1 MYSVSERLRSY
12 MDDRQ
17 RDIIPMA
24 EFVNLVRYLRGRIT
38 LLIGV
43 FIFGLVLGY
52 PLSGDIISWLL
63 QANGYLPDEV
73 LIIIIQPMEV
83 ILLRLRIATQIGI
96 AMAFTMII
104 IDMSWNG
111 SKIISKSNKN
121 KIKQNSSKLISL
133 FLVCLSSIGL
143 GIIGGI
149 YAHNI
154 LIPML
159 LDFLANDASNVGL
172 TNTWQLQSWLGFVI
186 GLFFGSIMSFQT
198 PLVTLLLLRTKI
210 ISRSSLIENRGIIW
224 FFALLLGAVLSPP
237 DPISMFLVGG
247 PIVLLLEV
255 ALLIDKLF
263 TKSQSSPK

>member
-1 MYSVSERLRSY
+1 

-263 TKSQSSPK
+263 TKSQSSE

>member
-12 MDDRQ
+12 MEDRQ

-24 EFVNLVRYLRGRIT
+24 EFVNLIKYLKGRIT

-43 FIFGLVLGY
+43 FIFGLASGY
-52 PLSGDIISWLL
+52 PLSGDAISWLL
-63 QANGYLPDEV
+63 QANGYLPEGV
-73 LIIIIQPMEV
+73 ELIIIQPMEV

-96 AMAFTMII
+96 ALVFTMII
-104 IDMSWNG
+104 VDLSWNG

-121 KIKQNSSKLISL
+121 KIKDNTSKITNL
-133 FLVCLSSIGL
+133 FLVSLSSIGL

-186 GLFFGSIMSFQT
+186 GLFFGSVMSFQT

-210 ISRSSLIENRGIIW
+210 ISRSSLVENRGIIW
-224 FFALLLGAVLSPP
+224 FLALLLGAVLSPP

-255 ALLIDKLF
+255 ALLIDKIF
-263 TKSQSSPK
+263 TKSQSSE

>member
-1 MYSVSERLRSY
+1 
-12 MDDRQ
+12 MDGRQ

-52 PLSGDIISWLL
+52 PVSGDVISWLL

-73 LIIIIQPMEV
+73 LIIITQPMEV

-104 IDMSWNG
+104 IDISWNG
-111 SKIISKSNKN
+111 SKIISKSNKD
-121 KIKQNSSKLISL
+121 KLKQNGSKITSL
-133 FLVCLSSIGL
+133 LLVSLSSIGL
-143 GIIGGI
+143 GIIGAV
-149 YAHNI
+149 YAHYI

-172 TNTWQLQSWLGFVI
+172 TNTP
-186 GLFFGSIMSFQT
+186 T
-198 PLVTLLLLRTKI
+198 
-210 ISRSSLIENRGIIW
+210 N
-224 FFALLLGAVLSPP
+224 
-237 DPISMFLVGG
+237 
-247 PIVLLLEV
+247 
-255 ALLIDKLF
+255 
-263 TKSQSSPK
+263 

>member
-12 MDDRQ
+12 MEDRQ

-24 EFVNLVRYLRGRIT
+24 EFVNLVKYLKGRIT

-43 FIFGLVLGY
+43 FIFGLAMGY
-52 PLSGDIISWLL
+52 PISGDVISWLL
-63 QANGYLPDEV
+63 QANGYLPEGV
-73 LIIIIQPMEV
+73 ELIIIQPMEV

-96 AMAFTMII
+96 ALVFTMTIV
-104 IDMSWNG
+104 DLSWNG

-121 KIKQNSSKLISL
+121 KIKNNTSRLTSI
-133 FLVCLSSIGL
+133 FLVSLSSIGL
-143 GIIGGI
+143 GVIGAI

-186 GLFFGSIMSFQT
+186 GLFFGSVMSFQT

-224 FFALLLGAVLSPP
+224 FLALLLGAVLSPP

-255 ALLIDKLF
+255 ALLIDKIF
-263 TKSQSSPK
+263 TKSHSSG

>member
-1 MYSVSERLRSY
+1 
-12 MDDRQ
+12 
-17 RDIIPMA
+17 
-24 EFVNLVRYLRGRIT
+24 
-38 LLIGV
+38 
-43 FIFGLVLGY
+43 
-52 PLSGDIISWLL
+52 
-63 QANGYLPDEV
+63 
-73 LIIIIQPMEV
+73 MEV

-96 AMAFTMII
+96 ALVFTMTIV
-104 IDMSWNG
+104 DLSWNG

-121 KIKQNSSKLISL
+121 KIKNNTSRLTSI
-133 FLVCLSSIGL
+133 FLVSLSSIGL
-143 GIIGGI
+143 GVIGAI

-186 GLFFGSIMSFQT
+186 GLFFGSVMSFQT

-224 FFALLLGAVLSPP
+224 FLALLLGAVLSPP

-255 ALLIDKLF
+255 ALLIDKIF
-263 TKSQSSPK
+263 TKSQSSE

>member
-12 MDDRQ
+12 MEDRQ

-24 EFVNLVRYLRGRIT
+24 EFVNLVKYLKGRIT

-43 FIFGLVLGY
+43 FIFGLALGY
-52 PLSGDIISWLL
+52 PLSGDAISWLL
-63 QANGYLPDEV
+63 QANGYLPEGV
-73 LIIIIQPMEV
+73 ELIIIQPMEV

-96 AMAFTMII
+96 ALVFTMTIV
-104 IDMSWNG
+104 DLSWNG

-121 KIKQNSSKLISL
+121 KIKNNTSRLTSI
-133 FLVCLSSIGL
+133 FLVSLSSIGL
-143 GIIGGI
+143 GVIGAI

-186 GLFFGSIMSFQT
+186 GLFFGSVMSFQT

-210 ISRSSLIENRGIIW
+210 ISRSSFIENRGIIW
-224 FFALLLGAVLSPP
+224 FLALLLGAVLSPP

-255 ALLIDKLF
+255 ALLIDKIF
-263 TKSQSSPK
+263 TKSQSSE

>member
-12 MDDRQ
+12 MEDRQ

-24 EFVNLVRYLRGRIT
+24 EFVNLVKYLKGRIT

-43 FIFGLVLGY
+43 FIFGLAMGY
-52 PLSGDIISWLL
+52 PISGDVISWLL
-63 QANGYLPDEV
+63 QANGYLPEGV
-73 LIIIIQPMEV
+73 ELIIIQPMEV

-96 AMAFTMII
+96 ALVFTMTIV
-104 IDMSWNG
+104 DLSWNG

-121 KIKQNSSKLISL
+121 KIKNNTSRLTSI
-133 FLVCLSSIGL
+133 FLVSLSSIGL
-143 GIIGGI
+143 GVIGAI

-186 GLFFGSIMSFQT
+186 GLFFGSVISFQT

-224 FFALLLGAVLSPP
+224 FLALLLGAVLSPP

-255 ALLIDKLF
+255 ALLIDKIF
-263 TKSQSSPK
+263 TKSQSSE

>member
-1 MYSVSERLRSY
+1 ME
-12 MDDRQ
+12 DRQ

-24 EFVNLVRYLRGRIT
+24 EFVNLVKYLKGRIT
-38 LLIGV
+38 LLIVV
-43 FIFGLVLGY
+43 FIFGLAMGY
-52 PLSGDIISWLL
+52 PISGDVISWLL
-63 QANGYLPDEV
+63 QANGYLPEGV
-73 LIIIIQPMEV
+73 ELIIIQPMEV

-96 AMAFTMII
+96 ALVFTMTIV
-104 IDMSWNG
+104 DLSWNG

-121 KIKQNSSKLISL
+121 KIKNNTSRLTSI
-133 FLVCLSSIGL
+133 FLVSLSSIGL
-143 GIIGGI
+143 GVIGAI

-186 GLFFGSIMSFQT
+186 GLFFGSVMSFQT

-224 FFALLLGAVLSPP
+224 FLALLLGAVLSPP

-255 ALLIDKLF
+255 ALLIDKIF
-263 TKSQSSPK
+263 TKSQSSE

>member
-96 AMAFTMII
+96 AMAFTMIM

-121 KIKQNSSKLISL
+121 KIKQNSSKLTSL
-133 FLVCLSSIGL
+133 FLVFLSSIGL
-143 GIIGGI
+143 GIIGAI

-159 LDFLANDASNVGL
+159 LDFLANDASSVGL

-263 TKSQSSPK
+263 TKSQSSE

>member
-63 QANGYLPDEV
+63 QANGYLPNEV

-96 AMAFTMII
+96 AMAFTMIM

-121 KIKQNSSKLISL
+121 KIKQNSSKLTSL
-133 FLVCLSSIGL
+133 FLVFLSSIGL
-143 GIIGGI
+143 GIIGAI

-159 LDFLANDASNVGL
+159 LDFLANDASSVGL

>member
-12 MDDRQ
+12 MEDRQ

-24 EFVNLVRYLRGRIT
+24 EFVNLVKYLKGRIT

-43 FIFGLVLGY
+43 FIFGLAMGY
-52 PLSGDIISWLL
+52 PISGDVISWLL
-63 QANGYLPDEV
+63 QANGYLPEGV
-73 LIIIIQPMEV
+73 ELIIIQPIEV
-83 ILLRLRIATQIGI
+83 ILLMLRIATQIGI
-96 AMAFTMII
+96 ALVFTMTIV
-104 IDMSWNG
+104 DLSWNG

-121 KIKQNSSKLISL
+121 KIKNNTSRLTSI
-133 FLVCLSSIGL
+133 FLVSLSSIGL
-143 GIIGGI
+143 GVIGAI

-186 GLFFGSIMSFQT
+186 GLFFGSVMSFQT

-224 FFALLLGAVLSPP
+224 FLALLLGAVLSPP

-255 ALLIDKLF
+255 ALLIDKIF
-263 TKSQSSPK
+263 TKSQSSE

>member
-52 PLSGDIISWLL
+52 PVSGDVISWLL

-111 SKIISKSNKN
+111 SKIISKSSKD
-121 KIKQNSSKLISL
+121 KLRKNSSKITSL
-133 FLVCLSSIGL
+133 LLVFLSSIGL
-143 GIIGGI
+143 GIIGAV
-149 YAHNI
+149 YAHYI

-210 ISRSSLIENRGIIW
+210 ISRLSLIENRGIIW

-263 TKSQSSPK
+263 TKSQSSE

>member
-17 RDIIPMA
+17 RGIIPMA

-96 AMAFTMII
+96 AMAFTMIM

-121 KIKQNSSKLISL
+121 KIKQNSSKLTSL
-133 FLVCLSSIGL
+133 FLVFLSSIGL
-143 GIIGGI
+143 GIIGAI

-159 LDFLANDASNVGL
+159 LDFLANDASSVGL

>member
-12 MDDRQ
+12 MEDRQ

-24 EFVNLVRYLRGRIT
+24 EFVNLIKYLKGRIT

-43 FIFGLVLGY
+43 FIFGLALGY
-52 PLSGDIISWLL
+52 PLSGDAISWLL
-63 QANGYLPDEV
+63 QANGYLPEGV
-73 LIIIIQPMEV
+73 ELIIIQPMEV

-96 AMAFTMII
+96 ALVFTMTIV
-104 IDMSWNG
+104 DLSWNG

-121 KIKQNSSKLISL
+121 NIKNNTSRLTSI
-133 FLVCLSSIGL
+133 FLVSLSSIGL
-143 GIIGGI
+143 GVIGAI

-186 GLFFGSIMSFQT
+186 GLFFGSVMSFQT

-224 FFALLLGAVLSPP
+224 FLALLLGAVLSPP

-255 ALLIDKLF
+255 ALLIDKIF
-263 TKSQSSPK
+263 TKSQSSE

>member
-1 MYSVSERLRSY
+1 MYSVSKRLRSY

-24 EFVNLVRYLRGRIT
+24 EFVNLIRYLKGRIT

-43 FIFGLVLGY
+43 FIFGLALGY
-52 PLSGDIISWLL
+52 PLSGDAISWLL
-63 QANGYLPDEV
+63 QANGYLPEGV
-73 LIIIIQPMEV
+73 ELIIIQPMEV

-96 AMAFTMII
+96 ALVFTMII
-104 IDMSWNG
+104 VDLSWNG

-121 KIKQNSSKLISL
+121 KIKQNSSKLTSL
-133 FLVCLSSIGL
+133 FLVFLSSIGL
-143 GIIGGI
+143 GIIGAI

>member
-96 AMAFTMII
+96 AMAFTMIM

-121 KIKQNSSKLISL
+121 KIKQNSSKLTSL
-133 FLVCLSSIGL
+133 FLVFLSSIGL
-143 GIIGGI
+143 GIIGAI

>member
-1 MYSVSERLRSY
+1 
-12 MDDRQ
+12 MDGRQ

-52 PLSGDIISWLL
+52 PVSGDVISWLL

-73 LIIIIQPMEV
+73 LIIITQPMEV

-104 IDMSWNG
+104 IDISWNG
-111 SKIISKSNKN
+111 SKIISKSNKD
-121 KIKQNSSKLISL
+121 KLKQNGSKITSL
-133 FLVCLSSIGL
+133 LLVSLSSIGL
-143 GIIGGI
+143 GIIGAV
-149 YAHNI
+149 YAHYI

-198 PLVTLLLLRTKI
+198 PLVTLLLLRTGM

-247 PIVLLLEV
+247 PILLLLEV

>member
-12 MDDRQ
+12 MEDRQ

-24 EFVNLVRYLRGRIT
+24 EFVNLVKYLKGRIT

-43 FIFGLVLGY
+43 FIFGLAMGY
-52 PLSGDIISWLL
+52 PISGDVISWLL
-63 QANGYLPDEV
+63 QANGYLPEGV
-73 LIIIIQPMEV
+73 ELIIIQPMEV

-96 AMAFTMII
+96 ALVFTMTIV
-104 IDMSWNG
+104 DLSWNG

-121 KIKQNSSKLISL
+121 KIKNNTSRLTSI
-133 FLVCLSSIGL
+133 FLVSLSSIGL
-143 GIIGGI
+143 GVIGAI

-186 GLFFGSIMSFQT
+186 GLFFGSVMSFQT

-224 FFALLLGAVLSPP
+224 FLALLLGAVLSPP

-255 ALLIDKLF
+255 ALLIDKIF
-263 TKSQSSPK
+263 TKSQSSE

>member
-12 MDDRQ
+12 MEDRQ

-24 EFVNLVRYLRGRIT
+24 EFVNLVKYLKGRIT

-43 FIFGLVLGY
+43 FIFGLAMGY
-52 PLSGDIISWLL
+52 PISGDVISWLL
-63 QANGYLPDEV
+63 QANGYLPEGV
-73 LIIIIQPMEV
+73 ELIIIQPMEV

-96 AMAFTMII
+96 ALVFTMTIV
-104 IDMSWNG
+104 DLSWNG

-121 KIKQNSSKLISL
+121 KIKNNTSRLTSI
-133 FLVCLSSIGL
+133 FLVSLSSIGL
-143 GIIGGI
+143 GVIGAI

-186 GLFFGSIMSFQT
+186 GLFFGSVMSFQT

-224 FFALLLGAVLSPP
+224 FLALLLGAVLSPP

-255 ALLIDKLF
+255 ALLIDKIF
-263 TKSQSSPK
+263 TTSQSSE

>member
-96 AMAFTMII
+96 AMAFTMIM

-121 KIKQNSSKLISL
+121 KIKQNSSKLTSL
-133 FLVCLSSIGL
+133 FLVFLSSIGL
-143 GIIGGI
+143 GIIGAI

-263 TKSQSSPK
+263 AKSQSSPK